1 MLYHAEVKLL
11 EQESRMKTLK
21 PGEIAAYCDV
31 HHRTVSR
38 WIANGQLKGHKLP
51 GRGNYRVLLE
61 DFIRFLQEQQMP
73 MPQDLLDAG
82 QPLQSAVPHAALSAR
97 ILVIDDEPAYRNA
110 IRRVLFGAG
119 YQLDFAADG
128 FQAGVKIST
137 GKPDLITLDLSMPGL
152 DGFEV
157 LSFIRQQPE
166 LSAVRILVISGL
178 GADALAQA
186 QALGA
191 DATLPKPFDNDQLLL
206 QVQQLLQSGAE
217 NAE

>member
-1 MLYHAEVKLL
+1 
-11 EQESRMKTLK
+11 MKTLK

-51 GRGNYRVLLE
+51 GRGNYRVLLD
-61 DFIRFLQEQQMP
+61 DFIRFLQQQNMP
-73 MPQDLLDAG
+73 MPPDLIEPGPAIES
-82 QPLQSAVPHAALSAR
+82 PEPEAALAER
-97 ILVIDDEPAYRNA
+97 VLVIDDEPAYRNA

-119 YQLDFAADG
+119 YQLEFAADG
-128 FQAGVKIST
+128 FQAGVKISNW
-137 GKPDLITLDLSMPGL
+137 KPDVITLDLSMPGL

-166 LSAVRILVISGL
+166 LAAVRILVISGL
-178 GADALAQA
+178 GAEELARA
-186 QALGA
+186 RALGA
-191 DATLPKPFDNDQLLL
+191 DATLAKPFDNDELLR
-206 QVQQLLQSGAE
+206 QVQQLLHQGAE